1 MKRRIY
7 PLVIATSLMLCLA
20 GCGKE
25 KKPDSDAGIT
35 ALEPDRK
42 FTESTVDFSIRLL
55 QTDGQDAISSGKN
68 VLISPESVTTAL
80 AMTTN
85 GADNETK
92 DQLYQAICPG
102 LTQDEVNSY
111 LYSFN
116 NQISDS
122 EDISFNIANSIW
134 INDEMPIE
142 VREDFITT
150 GREYFNS
157 EIYKSPFSDGIQDKV
172 NSWCDEKTNHMIP
185 KILNTA
191 PTDTVLMLVNAIAF
205 DGEWEDPYEDN
216 QIKEGC
222 TFTSYNGTKQTVTML
237 SSNESYYLSD
247 DSCTGVIKNYK
258 GRDFAFMALLPNE
271 DIDMQDFVNDMT
283 ADSFIS
289 LFNNKTSEEVIT
301 QIPEFTYDYD
311 TDLVNSFKQMGVTD
325 AFDPDT
331 ADFSKMV
338 TDTDFKIFIGSI
350 VHKTHIELDRN
361 GTKASATTIV
371 TEKSEAGP
379 SPENQPKRV
388 ILDRPFVYAI
398 IDTRTG
404 IPIFLGV
411 LNTMQ

>member
-1 MKRRIY
+1 MPCRLWQR
-7 PLVIATSLMLCLA
+7 
-20 GCGKE
+20 
-25 KKPDSDAGIT
+25 KKTGFGIT
-35 ALEPDRK
+35 ALEPDQK

-85 GADNETK
+85 GADNKTK

-361 GTKASATTIV
+361 GTKASAATIV

-404 IPIFLGV
+404 IPIFLGI

>member
-1 MKRRIY
+1 M
-7 PLVIATSLMLCLA
+7 
-20 GCGKE
+20 
-25 KKPDSDAGIT
+25 
-35 ALEPDRK
+35 
-42 FTESTVDFSIRLL
+42 
-55 QTDGQDAISSGKN
+55 
-68 VLISPESVTTAL
+68 
-80 AMTTN
+80 
-85 GADNETK
+85 
-92 DQLYQAICPG
+92 
-102 LTQDEVNSY
+102 
-111 LYSFN
+111 
-116 NQISDS
+116 
-122 EDISFNIANSIW
+122 
-134 INDEMPIE
+134 
-142 VREDFITT
+142 REDFITT
-150 GREYFNS
+150 SREYFNS

-338 TDTDFKIFIGSI
+338 TDTDFEIFIGSI

-361 GTKASATTIV
+361 GTKASAATIV

-398 IDTRTG
+398 IDTRNG